1 MGFFRWLTGT
11 QKNENKNKRTY
22 SGALGD
28 QHTDS
33 TSWAYDDPDVIKY
46 SEIYYNNLEK
56 LEERYSVLYNLGLIE
71 GSEVDDFIE
80 LCERNIMEFKRYK
93 EACASYKEEMPRNV
107 PAYKRLAMIYEKQ
120 GRYEEA
126 IEICAAA
133 IHDGVVDDGTK
144 GRMRGRLA
152 RLIRKYGEEIP
163 ESISELLD

>member
-71 GSEVDDFIE
+71 SK
-80 LCERNIMEFKRYK
+80 C
-93 EACASYKEEMPRNV
+93 
-107 PAYKRLAMIYEKQ
+107 
-120 GRYEEA
+120 
-126 IEICAAA
+126 
-133 IHDGVVDDGTK
+133 
-144 GRMRGRLA
+144 
-152 RLIRKYGEEIP
+152 
-163 ESISELLD
+163 